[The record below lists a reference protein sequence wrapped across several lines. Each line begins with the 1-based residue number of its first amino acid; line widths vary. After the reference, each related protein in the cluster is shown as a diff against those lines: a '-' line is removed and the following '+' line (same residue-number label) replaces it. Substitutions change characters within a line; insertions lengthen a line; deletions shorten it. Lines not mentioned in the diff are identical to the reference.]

1 MECFLLTS
9 NSNLVFITEKSTFTP
24 LTVLRY
30 INVKYGSQI
39 SHATREFL
47 ITNNE
52 IRVPGSAGNLMS
64 VLTY

>member
-1 MECFLLTS
+1 MP
-9 NSNLVFITEKSTFTP
+9 V
-24 LTVLRY
+24 TVLRC
-30 INVKYGSQI
+30 INTKYGSKI

-52 IRVPGSAGNLMS
+52 IRVPSFAGNLMS

>member
-1 MECFLLTS
+1 M
-9 NSNLVFITEKSTFTP
+9 P
-24 LTVLRY
+24 LAVPRY
-30 INVKYGSQI
+30 INVKYGSQS